1 MWLGLCLRTIAQILA
16 NILIFFEIHSPEFWR
31 QKQRRHLYT
40 YFKPSHVLSLFP
52 KTLSDMTIA
61 AVPVENGKVT

>member
-1 MWLGLCLRTIAQILA
+1 MFAHHCT
-16 NILIFFEIHSPEFWR
+16 NPCKYTDFFEIHSPEFWR

-52 KTLSDMTIA
+52 RILSDMTIA